1 MVSEFFAGLDSALGV
16 DEDLLLVVGQFGV
29 AVGFAAVVDVAS
41 NIGTTLAVDSPLVV

>member
-1 MVSEFFAGLDSALGV
+1 MVSEFFPGLDSALGV
-16 DEDLLLVVGQFGV
+16 DEDSFFVVGEFGV